1 MPNRIIKES
10 INESRDLTS
19 CTFFAQDLYKRLIT
33 YADDYGRFNA
43 DPQIMIARL
52 YPRELAVVSLDDLI
66 DALVELTGTGKIGF
80 YTSKTRKEVYGAFPK
95 WGDHQRIRDSKKK
108 SPEPEDTTVND
119 WYLRRFIP
127 NDMKTQ
133 IVERDKFKCKIC
145 GKHIA
150 EVEDAKRLVKMGT
163 GMFHIDHIVPCSQGG
178 RATME
183 NLRLTCSKCNLS
195 RKRAFS
201 YDEILNFSAETVT
214 TPQVAAGCGEVRPN
228 PIHSESESESNPNP
242 KTRGKRERFAP
253 PTVQECEAFF
263 TENGATVVQATRFHC
278 YYAANGW
285 KTGKNPMKDW
295 QAAARGWIL
304 RDKESGFS
312 AGNRAS
318 PQQTQDKMMR
328 YTPEERRKTYQA
340 AELNFDEEE

>member
-1 MPNRIIKES
+1 MALTYLKIFADMEETLSLYSDEERGRLLSAMMAYSFRGEEPEFSGQERFVWPMLRNHIDSCEERSEKMKANGRRGGKPES
-10 INESRDLTS
+10 KPEANESKEKQTEANGS
-19 CTFFAQDLYKRLIT
+19 KPEQ
-33 YADDYGRFNA
+33 AD
-43 DPQIMIARL
+43 
-52 YPRELAVVSLDDLI
+52 
-66 DALVELTGTGKIGF
+66 
-80 YTSKTRKEVYGAFPK
+80 SKTKPIQEQEQEQEHVH
-95 WGDHQRIRDSKKK
+95 DQEHK
-108 SPEPEDTTVND
+108 S
-119 WYLRRFIP
+119 
-127 NDMKTQ
+127 
-133 IVERDKFKCKIC
+133 
-145 GKHIA
+145 
-150 EVEDAKRLVKMGT
+150 
-163 GMFHIDHIVPCSQGG
+163 
-178 RATME
+178 
-183 NLRLTCSKCNLS
+183 
-195 RKRAFS
+195 
-201 YDEILNFSAETVT
+201 
-214 TPQVAAGCGEVRPN
+214 
-228 PIHSESESESNPNP
+228 
-242 KTRGKRERFAP
+242 TRGKRERFAP